1 MVSTRRRQAEEEP
14 EQHVAAAAASQSDS
28 DDSDDDAPEEVSLA
42 TGKQSAEQRRKAE
55 ADAKVAARAAAKEK
69 RAAQQERQLAAK
81 AERRAAAAAEAA
93 ATISEGE
100 AEEPEDEDEEEEE
113 ADEEELDLLPNN
125 ILEALASNKRTVPTA
140 DQSRLISEQL
150 RRQQQDPGQPL
161 LVLGQAQRTEI
172 VEREVGPVVV
182 RVLNVEQ
189 RTKASQTAREFL
201 QKRLYAGV
209 KRSADMLKPARSLQP
224 AHIAAQRRR

>member
-1 MVSTRRRQAEEEP
+1 ML
-14 EQHVAAAAASQSDS
+14 EQLFFTQPSAS
-28 DDSDDDAPEEVSLA
+28 
-42 TGKQSAEQRRKAE
+42 
-55 ADAKVAARAAAKEK
+55 ADRP
-69 RAAQQERQLAAK
+69 AAQMCC
-81 AERRAAAAAEAA
+81 
-93 ATISEGE
+93 
-100 AEEPEDEDEEEEE
+100 
-113 ADEEELDLLPNN
+113 
-125 ILEALASNKRTVPTA
+125 RTVPTA

-161 LVLGQAQRTEI
+161 LVLGQVQRTEI

-182 RVLNVEQ
+182 RVLNAEQ
-189 RTKASQTAREFL
+189 RTKASQTARDFL